1 MWTHF
6 SCNFLLHE
14 ISLVADRV
22 FESRLMQLHS
32 APFPSYVRNGLISWR
47 IGSLRPG
54 HALSIYFVIIV
65 GLWYSRWE
73 LDLFVTLSAEASDL
87 VPRCRSEC
95 SRCQS
100 QSEWWRKE
108 SWLLINLYCL
118 LDCRSLSLNST
129 NTLLQVGCCCFNIY
143 WWCFFPKIAQ
153 IYKHTCT
160 RVIPLT
166 QDINCIVVID
176 SYVLWV
182 NWLPIIDIFY
192 QYVVARL
199 VIVVL
204 MVNDNVFS
212 PNISNWLT
220 YKTFQLHKH

>member
-1 MWTHF
+1 MAALLIEETEKRLICLWTQTFFGMWTHF

-14 ISLVADRV
+14 ISLVADWV

-65 GLWYSRWE
+65 GLWYSPSE

-87 VPRCRSEC
+87 VPRCRC
-95 SRCQS
+95 RL

-118 LDCRSLSLNST
+118 LDCRSLSFNST

-143 WWCFFPKIAQ
+143 
-153 IYKHTCT
+153 
-160 RVIPLT
+160 
-166 QDINCIVVID
+166 
-176 SYVLWV
+176 
-182 NWLPIIDIFY
+182 
-192 QYVVARL
+192 
-199 VIVVL
+199 
-204 MVNDNVFS
+204 
-212 PNISNWLT
+212 
-220 YKTFQLHKH
+220 